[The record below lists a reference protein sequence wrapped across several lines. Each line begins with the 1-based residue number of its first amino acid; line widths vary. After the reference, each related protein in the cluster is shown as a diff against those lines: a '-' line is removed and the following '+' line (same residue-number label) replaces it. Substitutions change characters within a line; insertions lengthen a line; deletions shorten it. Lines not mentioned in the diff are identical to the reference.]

1 MNNRPKVH
9 ISPKHVTFIGN
20 IGKTNLHHHAAVT
33 LLIGLS
39 GKIEVSTLDQSA
51 QCRAVLVDANEP
63 HTIDCK
69 GQTMAAIF
77 FEIDSNAAIILKGQ
91 FLKSSAFFTDFP
103 TSHLLTK
110 KNEQDLLEGRFD
122 FLFPNLRN
130 KAPNRELDSRITH
143 CIELVRSKP
152 DLSQQMLAEQ
162 LNISASRLTHLF
174 KSETG
179 TPYRRYKLWT
189 QLKSFVDDYITTNSL
204 ASSAVHAGFYDSSH
218 LCKTFNSLLGINPLR
233 GLQNLSNSCTPSSS
247 AQNSN

>member
-1 MNNRPKVH
+1 MNDRPKLH
-9 ISPKHVTFIGN
+9 IGPKHITFIGN
-20 IGKTNLHHHAAVT
+20 IGKTNLYHHAAVT

-39 GKIEVSTLDQSA
+39 GEIEVSTLGQSA
-51 QCRAVLVDANEP
+51 QCRAVLIDANEP

-77 FEIDSNAAIILKGQ
+77 FEIDSNAAMILNTQ
-91 FLKSSAFFTDFP
+91 LLPSSAFFTSFP

-110 KNEQDLLEGRFD
+110 KSEQDLLEGRFD
-122 FLFPNLRN
+122 FLFPNLRD
-130 KAPNRELDSRITH
+130 KTPNRELDSRITH
-143 CIELVRSKP
+143 CLELVRNKP
-152 DLSQQMLAEQ
+152 DLSQQMLAER

-189 QLKSFVDDYITTNSL
+189 QLKCFVNDYTSTNSL

-233 GLQNLSNSCTPSSS
+233 GLQNLSNSHAPSSPE
-247 AQNSN
+247 Q